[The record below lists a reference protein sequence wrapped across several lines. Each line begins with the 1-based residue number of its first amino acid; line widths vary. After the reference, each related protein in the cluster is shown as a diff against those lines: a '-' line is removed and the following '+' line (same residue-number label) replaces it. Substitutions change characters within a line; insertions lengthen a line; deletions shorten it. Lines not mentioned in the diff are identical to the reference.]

1 MTDNI
6 NNNVSTG
13 STMLN
18 VDITR
23 YLQQQLHL
31 PEGIF
36 TYFILE
42 LITFVVMISFT
53 KYLLK

>member
-6 NNNVSTG
+6 NNNMSTG

-23 YLQQQLHL
+23 YLQQQ
-31 PEGIF
+31 
-36 TYFILE
+36 
-42 LITFVVMISFT
+42 
-53 KYLLK
+53 YLTDSKLVKRY